1 MLGLIENCAYA
12 ISESDNSMTFS
23 LIIPVHNVASYLREC
38 LDSVLAQ
45 TYADWEAICVD
56 DGSSDDSGAI
66 LDSYKVRDARIK
78 VVHKRNAGVSA
89 ARNDALA
96 MAKGEYVCF
105 LDGDDVLSTK
115 WLSCAKDILEKE
127 NADILRLN
135 FTRFNNVP
143 PAIEDNVSRYDRFQ
157 DVFEWGWAHIVNS
170 GFIWLH
176 FIKRIILEK
185 NHILFPVSMAIKEDV
200 VFCLRVLGCCQVAC
214 QGEYAGYYYRNR
226 ATSAGHSKR
235 QIEDCLMFQDEVVK
249 ELENAREACPK
260 LLCDENVSRAVT
272 IALWEDFTQWLI
284 SGDKGASE
292 LRRRLFANIRR
303 SLQKGYVA
311 YRHLPRKK
319 WWLIPCCVFKT
330 TGFAGFIGL
339 IGWVFRSRANM
350 IRLNSVRTV

>member
-1 MLGLIENCAYA
+1 
-12 ISESDNSMTFS
+12 MTFS
-23 LIIPVHNVASYLREC
+23 LIIPVYNVASYLREC
-38 LDSVLAQ
+38 LDSVLKQ
-45 TYADWEAICVD
+45 TCTDWEAICVD
-56 DGSSDDSGAI
+56 DGSSDESGTI

-78 VVHKRNAGVSA
+78 VIHKHNAGVSA
-89 ARNDALA
+89 ARNDALCLA
-96 MAKGEYVCF
+96 NGKYVCF
-105 LDGDDVLSTK
+105 LDGDDVLAPG
-115 WLSCAKDILEKE
+115 WLACAEKILLRED
-127 NADILRLN
+127 ADLLRLN
-135 FTRFNNVP
+135 FTRFNDEP
-143 PAIEDNVSRYDRFQ
+143 PVIDNSKTRYDRFEN
-157 DVFEWGWAHIVNS
+157 VYEWGWGHIVKS

-176 FIKRIILEK
+176 FIKRVILK
-185 NHILFPVSMAIKEDV
+185 GNRISFPVQIAIKEDV

-214 QGEYAGYYYRNR
+214 QGEYAGYFYRNR

-311 YRHLPRKK
+311 CRHLPRKK

-350 IRLNSVRTV
+350 IRLHSVRTV